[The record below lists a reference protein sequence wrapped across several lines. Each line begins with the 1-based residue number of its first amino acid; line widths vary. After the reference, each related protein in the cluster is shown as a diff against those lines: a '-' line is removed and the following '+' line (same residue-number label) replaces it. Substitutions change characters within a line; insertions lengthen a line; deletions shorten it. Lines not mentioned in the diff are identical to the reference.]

1 MFVIFLALMYTTVP
15 AAHLILVDDHT
26 EEFQF
31 DENLSVNG
39 TFFQSFE
46 PELFMTEEFVDDGNN
61 SSILVRQYDNTATLQ
76 WSDVQPFGPS
86 GALESVEVVRNRNHL
101 TFTNFAHIWTID
113 QTTGERV
120 GNTFN
125 CFVYDDDNVPQNTP
139 YFDGGCDA
147 AIQFEDT
154 IYVVNQ
160 DSNFYKMNIFGTIQ
174 IHGESKH
181 IGRSRQISQPK
192 IHSPT
197 WNYSISLMYS
207 WQVTTQRSCSNLEP
221 IPGIAGE
228 PGVDISVDLLWS
240 YNTTE
245 GETITAVDIG
255 LSPYDEVRNLSDWND
270 EGDHFISLGF
280 SDGKVLAYNWDSE
293 NLTIT
298 PRKEY
303 HWMRRWRVLF
313 TPLEFWI

>member
-1 MFVIFLALMYTTVP
+1 MFVIFLALMYTVP

-86 GALESVEVVRNRNHL
+86 GALESVEVVRNGNHL
-101 TFTNFAHIWTID
+101 TFTNYAHIWTID

-160 DSNFYKMNIFGTIQ
+160 VQ
-174 IHGESKH
+174 ISTNEYFWYRFRFMESKH

-197 WNYSISLMYS
+197 WNYSVSRMYS
-207 WQVTTQRSCSNLEP
+207 WQVTTQRSCLNLEP
-221 IPGIAGE
+221 ILLE
-228 PGVDISVDLLWS
+228 SLVNQISVWI
-240 YNTTE
+240 YC
-245 GETITAVDIG
+245 GVTIQ
-255 LSPYDEVRNLSDWND
+255 LKE
-270 EGDHFISLGF
+270 DHYCSRHRI
-280 SDGKVLAYNWDSE
+280 
-293 NLTIT
+293 IT
-298 PRKEY
+298 
-303 HWMRRWRVLF
+303 L
-313 TPLEFWI
+313 